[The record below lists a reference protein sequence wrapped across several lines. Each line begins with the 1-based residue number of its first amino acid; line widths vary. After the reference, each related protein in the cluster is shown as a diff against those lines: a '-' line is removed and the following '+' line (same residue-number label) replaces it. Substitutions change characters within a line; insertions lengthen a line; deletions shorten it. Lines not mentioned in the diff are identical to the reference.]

1 MQISWLGEAGI
12 RLQIKDTV
20 VILDPPDKSTGLGP
34 IRQQAH
40 LVAVSEKDGR
50 DWKSLTGDPF
60 VIDIP
65 GEYERQGVFV
75 YGLRLP
81 ADPGRVHFRLEGED
95 MSLGHLGGL
104 AKKLDNGDLG
114 QFEGVDILFV
124 PVGGKSVLDA
134 ESAAALISQ
143 IEPRIV
149 IPIQY
154 KIKGGTTTYAEVA
167 PFLKE
172 IGAKSSESV
181 DKLKIV
187 KKDLPTDETQVVVL
201 SPM

>member
-20 VILDPPDKSTGLGP
+20 VMIDPPDKESGLGP
-34 IRQQAH
+34 IRQQAQI
-40 LVAVSEKDGR
+40 VVVSEKNGR
-50 DWKSLTGDPF
+50 DWKSLTGEPF
-60 VIDIP
+60 LIDTP

-75 YGLRLP
+75 YGLPLP
-81 ADPGRVHFRLEGED
+81 GDPERVHFRIEGED
-95 MSLGHLGGL
+95 ISLGHLGGL
-104 AKKLDNGDLG
+104 PKKIDNDQLS
-114 QFEGVDILFV
+114 QLEGVDILFV

-134 ESAAALISQ
+134 ETAASLISQ

-154 KIKGGTTTYAEVA
+154 KVKGGTSGYADVA

-172 IGAKSSESV
+172 IGAKSSEAV

-187 KKDLPTDETQVVVL
+187 KKDLPAEETQVTVL
-201 SPM
+201 SVS

>member
-20 VILDPPDKSTGLGP
+20 IIIDPPDKASGFGP
-34 IRQQAH
+34 SKQAAH
-40 LVAVSEKDGR
+40 IVAVTESAGR
-50 DWKSLTGDPF
+50 DWKSLSGDLF
-60 VIDIP
+60 LIDLP

-75 YGLRLP
+75 YGIPL
-81 ADPGRVHFRLEGED
+81 AVDPGRVHFRIEAEE
-95 MSLGHLGGL
+95 MSFGHLGGL
-104 AKKLDNGDLG
+104 STNLTSDQLG

-124 PVGGKSVLDA
+124 PVGGKSVLDDEA
-134 ESAAALISQ
+134 AAALISQ

-154 KIKGGTTTYAEVA
+154 KAKGGTAPYADVA
-167 PFLKE
+167 PFLKDM
-172 IGAKSSESV
+172 GAKSNEPV

-187 KKDLPTDETQVVVL
+187 KKDLPTDETNVVVL
-201 SPM
+201 TVN